1 MRQACC
7 FRGIIAGKGG
17 LAMQFTKSLRA
28 TCLAPILFFSIS
40 GWAQL
45 SYASSN
51 PSLSSKPRVEMHCT
65 AGVCTTSIDSS
76 SFPPDVQSD
85 LPYHGVNLSRPLLLR
100 NLGKWEGVLPE
111 RTCYTMRSYLMARE
125 DRHSDSTRQ
134 VGYSVCEPSSTFDVR
149 ETVEPE
155 R

>member
-1 MRQACC
+1 MR
-7 FRGIIAGKGG
+7 
-17 LAMQFTKSLRA
+17 FTKSLRA

-51 PSLSSKPRVEMHCT
+51 SSLSSKPRVEMHCA

-149 ETVEPE
+149 ETVESQNTVT